1 MVKLIIKDIL
11 YIEAERNYCRIYT
24 KGKEYLL
31 VMTLKDLNEKLPI
44 IPYYLAH
51 PIRYLLQGK
60 Y

>member
-1 MVKLIIKDIL
+1 MVKLIIKDIR

-51 PIRYLLQGK
+51 PIRYLL
-60 Y
+60 